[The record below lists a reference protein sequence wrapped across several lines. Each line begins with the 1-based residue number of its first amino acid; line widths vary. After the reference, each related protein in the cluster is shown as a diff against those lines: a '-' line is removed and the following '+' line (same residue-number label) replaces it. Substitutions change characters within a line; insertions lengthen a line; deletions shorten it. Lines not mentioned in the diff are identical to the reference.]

1 MAKKGTGEKKAT
13 RTLKIGRKRI
23 RITKR
28 VKQDKAS
35 GKVDKD
41 TIIAEGAEQPQ
52 KKEAGENKKLPLF
65 ERLGFGKNK
74 NGKNGAAVGKNG
86 KPAPTLAVKILI
98 IVAAVAIIGM
108 LVGLGLGLT
117 WGAQAP
123 ALDTDKFTY
132 SSATTVYDA
141 NGNYYQELQSTEKRE
156 PVTIDKIPEMVQ
168 LAFVSIEDQR
178 FFQHSGV
185 DIRGTLKAI
194 FGVLTTGSTDG
205 PGGSTITQQLIK
217 QTHLTS
223 ATSIKRKVMEWKL
236 AYQLEK
242 VFTKRQ
248 ILEAYLNKVNLSY
261 AWGIQSASKLYF
273 NKDVSQLDVAQA
285 AVLASIINSPTY
297 YNPYD
302 YETDEAGNEYL
313 KKITNEDGSVTI
325 AYDPANMERSLL
337 VIEKM
342 YQLGH
347 ICEEE
352 YNIAKDEIE
361 NNKIALVE
369 PANTGLYTYFTD
381 AVYAE
386 VLEDLMEKY
395 NYRYD
400 DAVDLLLNGGL
411 RIYATIDPIIQNALD
426 AQAADPGNFPES
438 SYAADAASAAMTAST
453 GEPTSYIPQVGGV
466 VIENET
472 GQVKGI
478 IGGREK
484 KGSLTM
490 NRALEKFQT
499 GSSTKPL
506 TAYAP
511 GLDTGVITL
520 ASTFDDV
527 ALNFGGWVPANAE
540 SGSGGMTTVRK
551 GLTESI
557 NRIAVQAEMKTGHE
571 VSAAYAEKFG
581 LEIDRPNDLGA
592 AALALGGYTYGQTPL
607 AMASAFSVF
616 PNGGYRYTPTFYTK
630 VTDSNNV
637 TILTS
642 EQQMVQV
649 ISDQVAWLVTDV
661 LKGVV
666 TGGTTNISVSGQ
678 DLAGKTGTTDSR
690 VCAWFCGFTPK
701 YSGAFWFGY
710 DVNNVTVNGET
721 YELRVGLYGGDRYNG
736 PAGFFEDVFN
746 QFYAERGE
754 PAASFKDMP
763 AGIFAAAVDGVS
775 GKAPTE
781 LTGLDPRGS
790 LVISEYFADGTYPS
804 ESDDMHQYVELC
816 AVSGGR
822 PNEYCPVV
830 RKVMVVKDYSK
841 LYPAGVSRVNP
852 FEIPASEAGAI
863 APQASE
869 VCTLHNAG
877 TVATGFS
884 FSTSNA
890 NVDAGDTVNISGVPI
905 TASGGAAPIGDSNY
919 SVSVGNSSVASAV
932 CSGQNITITGV
943 SPGTTTLTF
952 TGHLNVGTTK
962 EYTITGTVNITVSAA
977 VVYHDISISVNDPSK
992 GTATISAN
1000 TVTDGGSVIVTCS
1013 PSAGYTVDTIVVNG
1027 VGVVHSG
1034 NTCTIT
1040 GITENKD
1047 IVVTFIP

>member
-1 MAKKGTGEKKAT
+1 MAKKGTGDKKAT
-13 RTLKIGRKRI
+13 HTLKIGRKRI
-23 RITKR
+23 KITKR
-28 VKQDKAS
+28 VKRDAS
-35 GKVDKD
+35 HSDIDAD
-41 TIIAEGAEQPQ
+41 TIVSDSPQEQSAEKSSSAL
-52 KKEAGENKKLPLF
+52 KKIPVLNRIKKKK
-65 ERLGFGKNK
+65 RKQTI
-74 NGKNGAAVGKNG
+74 GKNG

-98 IVAAVAIIGM
+98 IAAGVVIVGM
-108 LVGLGLGLT
+108 LVGLGLALT
-117 WGAQAP
+117 WMAQAP
-123 ALDTDKFTY
+123 ALDTDKFVY
-132 SSATTVYDA
+132 SSATTVYDTD
-141 NGNYYQELQSTEKRE
+141 GKYYQELQSTEKRE
-156 PVTIDKIPEMVQ
+156 PVTIEQIPEIVQ

-178 FFQHSGV
+178 FYQHSGV

-194 FGVLTTGSTDG
+194 FGVITSGTTDG

-236 AYQLEK
+236 SYQLEK

-261 AWGIQSASKLYF
+261 AWGIQSAAKLYF
-273 NKDVSQLDVAQA
+273 NKDVSQLDIAQA

-297 YNPYD
+297 YNPYE
-302 YETDEAGNEYL
+302 YTTDASGNENLVTTPNADGTVNVGYS
-313 KKITNEDGSVTI
+313 NE
-325 AYDPANMERSLL
+325 NMERAIL
-337 VIEKM
+337 VVEKM
-342 YQLGH
+342 YDLGH
-347 ICEEE
+347 ICKEELE
-352 YNIAKDEIE
+352 IAKDELN
-361 NNKIALVE
+361 NNKIALVV
-369 PANTGLYTYFTD
+369 PTNTGLYTYFTD
-381 AVYAE
+381 AVYNE

-395 NYRYD
+395 NYRRD

-411 RIYATIDPIIQNALD
+411 RIYSTVDPIIQGSLD
-426 AQAADPGNFPES
+426 AQAADPGNFPDS
-438 SYAADAASAAMTAST
+438 SYEADLASAAVSAQT
-453 GEPTSYIPQVGGV
+453 GVATSYIPQIGGV
-466 VIENET
+466 VIENEN
-472 GQVKGI
+472 GYVRGI

-484 KGSLTM
+484 TGSLTM

-511 GLDTGVITL
+511 GLDSGTITL
-520 ASTFDDV
+520 ATTFDDV

-540 SGSGGMTTVRK
+540 SGSGGMTTVRQ

-607 AMASAFSVF
+607 AMCSAFTTF

-630 VTDSNNV
+630 VTDSNGV

-642 EQQMVQV
+642 EQKMVQV

-690 VCAWFCGFTPK
+690 VCAWFCGYTPK

-710 DVNNVTVNGET
+710 DVNTVTVGSDT
-721 YELRVGLYGGDRYNG
+721 YELRIGLYGGDTYNG

-746 QFYAERGE
+746 QFYAAKGE
-754 PAASFKDMP
+754 PSASFKSMP
-763 AGIFAAAVDGVS
+763 AGIFTAAVDGVS

-781 LTGLDPRGS
+781 LSALDPRGS
-790 LVISEYFADGTYPS
+790 RVISEYFAEGTYPS

-816 AVSGGR
+816 AVSGGY
-822 PNEYCPVV
+822 PSEYCPVV
-830 RKVMVVKDYSK
+830 RKVMVVKDYTK
-841 LYPAGVSRVNP
+841 LYPSGVTRVNP
-852 FEIPASEAGAI
+852 YEIPASEDGAI
-863 APQASE
+863 APQKDQ

-884 FSTSNA
+884 FSRNS
-890 NVDAGDTVNISGVPI
+890 VSIDTGESINISGVPC
-905 TASGGAAPIGDSNY
+905 TSSGAAAPIGDSSY
-919 SVSVGNSSVASAV
+919 SVSVGNSAVASAT
-932 CSGQNITITGV
+932 CSGQSITITGV
-943 SPGTTTLTF
+943 NPGTTTLTF
-952 TGHLNVGTTK
+952 TGRLNLGSTK
-962 EYTITGTVNITVSAA
+962 EYTVTGTVTITVSQA
-977 VVYHDISISVNDPSK
+977 VVYHDISIGVNNTTM
-992 GTATISAN
+992 GTASVSSN
-1000 TVTDGGSVIVTCS
+1000 TVASGGSVTITCS
-1013 PSAGYTVDTIVVNG
+1013 PNTGYNVRTIAVNG
-1027 VGVVHSG
+1027 TTVANYT
-1034 NTCTIT
+1034 NTYTLSN
-1040 GITENKD
+1040 ITEDKNV
-1047 IVVTFIP
+1047 VVTFY